1 MYKIKIA
8 GIYKISIGDY
18 YYIGKSK
25 SCFERWANGHIPLL
39 VMNKHHSP
47 ELQERYLREGLT
59 SFRFEILETVSLS
72 LYKKESG
79 LKGKELEKSFNRL
92 LLEKEKKHM
101 NSYSINFCLNK
112 DKKYFQ

>member
-18 YYIGKSK
+18 YYIGKSV
-25 SCFERWANGHIPLL
+25 SIAERWATHLTQL
-39 VMNKHHSP
+39 VMGTHHSP
-47 ELQERYLREGLT
+47 ELQERYIREGLT

-72 LYKKESG
+72 LYRKQTT

-92 LLEKEKKHM
+92 LLDKEKDWMKQH
-101 NSYSINFCLNK
+101 SINFCLNK